1 MPCNQPVAH
10 GRKVQHDERVEC
22 NREGGKRSPNQRDS
36 PRKSKKK
43 RMEKGIGEWACATLE
58 TIKALSGVE
67 LSVLFQSADPMAAHF
82 SRLTTKTQT
91 RRQERGKIAKRKQ
104 QRKQVEN
111 PGTEIN

>member
-1 MPCNQPVAH
+1 MMRGSSAIE
-10 GRKVQHDERVEC
+10 KVGNDPQISVTPLE
-22 NREGGKRSPNQRDS
+22 NR
-36 PRKSKKK
+36 KKK